1 MTETEANTNLA
12 TIEHIETVRHFM
24 RAFRHDL
31 ERREVDHDQ
40 SKLDTPER
48 EIFAEYTPKLAASTY
63 GSEEYEAFR
72 AAMKPALD
80 HHYAKNTHHPE
91 HYKDGVNDMTL
102 LDLVEMFCDWK
113 AATMRHNDGNLRKS
127 IEINAKRFGIDSQ
140 LVRIMENTVE
150 FMERNQP

>member
-1 MTETEANTNLA
+1 MNEQEAKTNLE
-12 TIEHIETVRHFM
+12 TIKHIETVRHFM
-24 RAFRHDL
+24 RAMRHDL
-31 ERREVDHDQ
+31 ERREVAHDQ
-40 SKLDTPER
+40 SKLESPER
-48 EIFAEYTPKLAASTY
+48 EIFAEFTPKLAASTY
-63 GSEEYEAFR
+63 GSEEYEGFR

-102 LDLVEMFCDWK
+102 MDLVEMFCDWK

-150 FMERNQP
+150 FMERVQ